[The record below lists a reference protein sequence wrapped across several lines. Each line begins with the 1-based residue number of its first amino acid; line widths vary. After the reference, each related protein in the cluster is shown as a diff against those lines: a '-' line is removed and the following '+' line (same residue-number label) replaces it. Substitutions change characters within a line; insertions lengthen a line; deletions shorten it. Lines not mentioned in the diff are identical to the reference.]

1 MRLMQPLRIKSAT
14 LRPFV
19 VNLKSIPMVES
30 LKPVE
35 IERVSDDPYWHDLCC
50 PSCGEIFLHHGA
62 VRVFS
67 RGQDEETGLETVVS
81 DRESHTFVSSCCDNP
96 SLRRHGLVIDFH
108 CEHCSQGRSMDHV
121 VGQLCIS
128 QHKGHT
134 GIFWRAVSEE
144 DNS

>member
-1 MRLMQPLRIKSAT
+1 M
-14 LRPFV
+14 
-19 VNLKSIPMVES
+19 NES

-50 PSCGEIFLHHGA
+50 PSCGEIFLHHRA

-67 RGQDEETGLETVVS
+67 RDQDEETGVETVVS
-81 DRESHTFVSSCCDNP
+81 KDGSHTHVSPCCDNP
-96 SLRRHGLVIDFH
+96 SLRRDGVVIDFY
-108 CEHCSQGRSMDHV
+108 CEHCGGGRTEDHV
-121 VGQLCIS
+121 VGQLCIA